1 MGEKHGQFPC
11 FYNFLDIVK
20 IIMKGKEEKV
30 QIVGVKMSYEKEM
43 YVPYYIVHSVDD
55 KFFFKEISESKIL
68 GYA

>member
-1 MGEKHGQFPC
+1 MEEKHGQFPC

-20 IIMKGKEEKV
+20 IKMKKGEERV
-30 QIVGVKMSYEKEM
+30 QIVGVKMSYEEER